1 MCLNILKNCDIQ
13 NKNAYIYISK
23 IVCYSIAYELY
34 TWNINKRNTRFH
46 LIYIQQIPRYLQDGD
61 DNSKVH

>member
-1 MCLNILKNCDIQ
+1 MH
-13 NKNAYIYISK
+13 IYISK
-23 IVCYSIAYELY
+23 LVCYSIAYELY